1 MTFLFL
7 VFQQGFE
14 KHNDEIFV
22 TRILVL
28 ENLDC
33 YSNQV
38 KPLNIG

>member
-28 ENLDC
+28 EKVWIIILIR
-33 YSNQV
+33 
-38 KPLNIG
+38 LNH